1 MAHKISNVI
10 NQGDTSI
17 VYPDTSLKVFTDTS
31 FYSKCGKTNATG
43 TIKANG
49 CAICAL
55 ATYALYKG
63 GLSATDNNN
72 IYYAVQQT
80 TVNATNKAADVTYNN
95 FSVTIGSKTI
105 KITLDKTSDMAAAAN
120 SGKIC
125 FVRLKEGT
133 KSHYVLLDGMDS
145 NAIGF
150 NRYLV
155 ADPDQGEL
163 RTLQDVFD
171 RRDITANAS
180 NITEKYILG

>member
-133 KSHYVLLDGMDS
+133 KSHTVSQGMS
-145 NAIGF
+145 RG
-150 NRYLV
+150 
-155 ADPDQGEL
+155 
-163 RTLQDVFD
+163 
-171 RRDITANAS
+171 S
-180 NITEKYILG
+180 

>member
-1 MAHKISNVI
+1 MFILTH
-10 NQGDTSI
+10 
-17 VYPDTSLKVFTDTS
+17 PLKYSQIQVFT
-31 FYSKCGKTNATG
+31 
-43 TIKANG
+43 ANVVKQMLL
-49 CAICAL
+49 APLKPMAVPSAL
-55 ATYALYKG
+55 SATYALYKG

-145 NAIGF
+145 NATGF